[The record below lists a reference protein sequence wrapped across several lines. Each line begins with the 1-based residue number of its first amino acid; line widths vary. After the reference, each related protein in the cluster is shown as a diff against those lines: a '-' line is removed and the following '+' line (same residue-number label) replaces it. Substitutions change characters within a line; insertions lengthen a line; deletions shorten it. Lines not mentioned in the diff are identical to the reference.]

1 MSMGLSAP
9 GGSGAVMTILCLKVA
24 EASASNKRRR
34 TIRLSASAC
43 KLPISVIIGAFARV
57 GFHGVADSR

>member
-43 KLPISVIIGAFARV
+43 KLPISVIIGA
-57 GFHGVADSR
+57 